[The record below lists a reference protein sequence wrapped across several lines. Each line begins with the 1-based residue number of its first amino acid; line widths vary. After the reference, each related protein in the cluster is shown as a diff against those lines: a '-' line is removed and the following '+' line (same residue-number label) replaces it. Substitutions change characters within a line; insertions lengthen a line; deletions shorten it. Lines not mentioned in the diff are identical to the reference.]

1 MDRLETQA
9 LLTFISTLDQRKMSD
24 DVIDSWSR
32 LLRSVEPWHAREA
45 VEEHFRNQPD
55 KYLSV
60 GHVVAGA
67 KRVKEA
73 EAQKAL
79 SFDRRSVEE
88 SWVGEPAPLCEP
100 HGVAIHKCD
109 PCCGVLAEGVGDRTG
124 DELHR
129 WAAENALVREGEL

>member
-1 MDRLETQA
+1 ME
-9 LLTFISTLDQRKMSD
+9 
-24 DVIDSWSR
+24 SWSR
-32 LLRSVEPWHAREA
+32 ILSKVDPVHARMA
-45 VEEHFRNQPD
+45 VDEHFATKPET
-55 KYLSV
+55 YLSV

-67 KRVKEA
+67 KRVKES
-73 EAQKAL
+73 EAQRAL

-100 HGVAIHKCD
+100 HGVAIHRCD

-129 WAAENALVREGEL
+129 WAAENARVMEGEL